1 MMTKRFTVLG
11 KVSYPQGDGFLTSLS
26 FYNKEYGE
34 MFTLQADS
42 TESVSDINYGD
53 EVTLTVAKMAAEKE
67 VGANSTDQ
75 TANADT
81 TGV

>member
-1 MMTKRFTVLG
+1 
-11 KVSYPQGDGFLTSLS
+11 
-26 FYNKEYGE
+26 